1 MFQVIRIGSS
11 FSGLAS
17 GFDVM
22 VVVGVEVNVEVGW
35 LVEKICSPKK
45 LLLPLQQLPLAV
57 NDLFRG
63 EQ

>member
-1 MFQVIRIGSS
+1 MIRI
-11 FSGLAS
+11 
-17 GFDVM
+17 DVM
-22 VVVGVEVNVEVGW
+22 VVVGVEVGW